1 MRLCGIWGGS
11 GGVTGTISGN
21 TIHSVK
27 IIDVRCSDSTIKF
40 AVNASEVARAN
51 FTIVVHRD
59 GVSGDWSMAGEDGGS
74 LSGHRR

>member
-1 MRLCGIWGGS
+1 
-11 GGVTGTISGN
+11 
-21 TIHSVK
+21 VK

-59 GVSGDWSMAGEDGGS
+59 SVSGDWSMAGEDGGS